1 MFSNMIQK
9 WPIFVALF
17 CALLGA
23 LGQLFLKLGSSNFTV
38 SLTQIILD
46 WKVLVGVG
54 FYAMSSVLFIIAL
67 KYGNLSLLYPMIA
80 TSYIWV
86 ALLSKFVLH
95 ESFSIYKMIGFILI
109 LSGVTFIGAKG

>member
-1 MFSNMIQK
+1 MITK
-9 WPIFVALF
+9 WPIFIALF

-23 LGQLFLKLGSSNFTV
+23 LGQLFLKLGSAGFQV
-38 SLTQIILD
+38 SLAGISVG
-46 WKVLVGVG
+46 WNVLAGVG

-86 ALLSKFVLH
+86 SLLSFFVLH
-95 ESFSIYKMIGFILI
+95 EQFSTYKIIGIVLI
-109 LSGVTFIGAKG
+109 LAGVIFIGVGG